1 MNEHAVP
8 ANHGHNAI
16 FAATR
21 RPLIGVPEA
30 ST

>member
-8 ANHGHNAI
+8 SHGHNAI

-21 RPLIGVPEA
+21 RSLIGVPEA
-30 ST
+30 RT